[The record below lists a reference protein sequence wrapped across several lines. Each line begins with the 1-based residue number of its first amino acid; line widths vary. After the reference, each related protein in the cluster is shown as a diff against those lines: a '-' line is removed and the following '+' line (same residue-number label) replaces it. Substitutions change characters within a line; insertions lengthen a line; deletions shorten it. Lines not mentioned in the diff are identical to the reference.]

1 MFALTS
7 AGGLVWFIYGLFVNN
22 FPIIIA
28 NSLAF
33 LQAIAILFFKIKY
46 K

>member
-1 MFALTS
+1 M
-7 AGGLVWFIYGLFVNN
+7 YGMFVNN

-33 LQAIAILFFKIKY
+33 IQAVAILFFKIKY